1 MAHNDRA
8 HRYVHVIVNRVDLET
23 GKAAGVDR
31 SKLRLSKWAEGYEQK
46 QGRIRCEE
54 RVTNNARRGRSCGLG
69 ERDRGARC
77 SLRRVDHR
85 PRGGAGGPDR

>member
-1 MAHNDRA
+1 M
-8 HRYVHVIVNRVDLET
+8 IVNRVDLET

-54 RVTNNARRGRSCGLG
+54 RVTNNARHGRG
-69 ERDRGARC
+69 ERVHHRGSLPSGRYRREQLNFHREPRETIPAGRDRDEREKVA
-77 SLRRVDHR
+77 
-85 PRGGAGGPDR
+85 